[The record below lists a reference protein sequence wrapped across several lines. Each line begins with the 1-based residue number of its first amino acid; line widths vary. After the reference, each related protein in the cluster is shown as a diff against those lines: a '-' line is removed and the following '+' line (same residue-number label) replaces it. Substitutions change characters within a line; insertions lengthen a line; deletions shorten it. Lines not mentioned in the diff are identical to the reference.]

1 MKNQHKTLDRICAGK
16 SCIVFRIKDSE
27 LRSRSMVFGLREGK
41 RITCQNV
48 IPAGPVVIR
57 MNRQELALGREL
69 ARAIE
74 VEEIEDAPIS

>member
-1 MKNQHKTLDRICAGK
+1 MKNQHKTLDRIGAGK
-16 SCIVFRIKDSE
+16 RCIIFRIKNND
-27 LRSRSMVFGLREGK
+27 LRSRAMVFGLREGR

-57 MNRQELALGREL
+57 MNRQELAIGREL

-74 VEEIEDAPIS
+74 VEEIEDAPVI